1 MDSIQPGQKLGHQ
14 LGHQL
19 DLHRLADDIRS
30 WGAELGFQQVGI
42 TDTSIEAHGVYLKRW
57 LAREHHGTMGYM
69 ARNVDKR
76 IDPGALAEDTIRI
89 ISARMDYLP
98 EAAPAERLKHT
109 QYGYI
114 SRYAL
119 GRDYHKTVRRRLAK
133 LATRIN
139 DAVSNVSAA
148 VTDASDGVSASD
160 AVANTSRFRA
170 FTDTAPVLEKALA
183 EKAGLGWI
191 GKNTLLLSAEAG
203 SFFFLG
209 EIFTNIPLPVDA
221 HEVVDQCGAC
231 RACINVCPTG
241 AIVGP
246 RQLDARR
253 CISYLTIESK
263 DGIPLELR
271 EAVGN
276 RIFGCDDCQL
286 ICPWNRYARISAE
299 PDFVPRHGLD
309 EPALTD
315 LLGWDEQQF
324 LSKTEGSAIR
334 RIDYRQW
341 LRNLSVAA
349 GNAPFD
355 PKLVEAL
362 KIRKADVQD
371 PMVREHIDWAL
382 ERQTSKKRSR

>member
-19 DLHRLADDIRS
+19 DLHQLADDIRS

-89 ISARMDYLP
+89 ISARMDYLA

-114 SRYAL
+114 SSYAL

-133 LATRIN
+133 LAKRIN
-139 DAVSNVSAA
+139 DAVS
-148 VTDASDGVSASD
+148 ASD
-160 AVANTSRFRA
+160 AAANTSRFRA

-209 EIFTNIPLPVDA
+209 EIFTNIPLPVDG

-263 DGIPLELR
+263 
-271 EAVGN
+271 
-276 RIFGCDDCQL
+276 
-286 ICPWNRYARISAE
+286 
-299 PDFVPRHGLD
+299 
-309 EPALTD
+309 
-315 LLGWDEQQF
+315 
-324 LSKTEGSAIR
+324 
-334 RIDYRQW
+334 
-341 LRNLSVAA
+341 
-349 GNAPFD
+349 
-355 PKLVEAL
+355 
-362 KIRKADVQD
+362 
-371 PMVREHIDWAL
+371 
-382 ERQTSKKRSR
+382 